1 MTMPAAASIANLWAR
16 IRALGDAARA
26 VPIADL
32 FAADPKRTR
41 DFTAPHDPSTT
52 SLIARFRGLRGEQ

>member
-16 IRALGDAARA
+16 ITARGNAMRA
-26 VPIADL
+26 VPIPDL